1 MILPFKKSG
10 QKKLCELCGSSE
22 AGGEYLNNVMIA
34 NYFKIAIRNILRHKV
49 YSFINIMGLAV
60 GMACCIII
68 LFGIQDMLSSDR
80 FHENADDIYRIIQEV
95 KFANFSEKW
104 AITSGP
110 VGPSLKKDFPDI
122 INAARIVWPIQ
133 ILLTYKEKHFE
144 EKVVF
149 ADDAIFEMFTFPFV
163 NGDPSSALDDPN
175 SIVLSEKMAK
185 KYFGNGNPIGEIIT
199 TITED
204 PAQNTIMEKKS
215 HTFQV
220 TGVMKNIPR
229 NSTVTADIFM
239 PLESTRDLLGRR
251 PDSWKNTWLQTFIQ
265 LPRDTPYL
273 DIVQKISTYLND
285 KPVISKDIKLNLQP
299 LKEINL
305 YSDYEYDWLALKNL
319 IVIVILFS
327 GGALFILII
336 ACFNFMNLA
345 TARSANRAREVGI
358 RKVMGAHKS
367 DLIKQFFGESI
378 LLSFVALF
386 VALIMVELLLPLF
399 NDLVGSKLS
408 LDISSGAVVY
418 YLGFP
423 LVAMVTGVISGS
435 YPALFLSSFQPI
447 KILRGS
453 LQSGPQ
459 GSVFRKILI
468 VFQFALTVLLIVFT
482 AAVDHQLN
490 YMRTKDLGFAKDNI
504 VCVPI
509 RGNMRENLVSLKKE
523 LLQHPYIQAVTASAS
538 LLTRGWRYSDSTW
551 AWEGKNPHEEIE
563 MRVEMVD
570 DDYLKTFGMEIV
582 EGRNFSKEYSTDD
595 REAVI
600 VNEKAVKVMGLET
613 AVGSRLKH
621 WDKSYKII
629 GVVKNYHLRS
639 LREDIDPLI
648 LFYRPDY
655 TFYLSIKLQLERM
668 PQTIGHIEK
677 IWEKFSQGYPFDYR
691 FLDEALDDLYKTE
704 KIIGAIFKYASILA
718 IFVACLGLF
727 GLVSFMAEQ
736 RTKEIGIR
744 KTLGAS
750 VTNIVL
756 LFSKEFTKCVL
767 FANIIAL
774 PAAYFFVLVWIND
787 YTYRT
792 TISFWIFILAAILTM
807 VIALL
812 TVSYQAVKAAR
823 ANPVEALRYE

>member
-1 MILPFKKSG
+1 MLKN
-10 QKKLCELCGSSE
+10 
-22 AGGEYLNNVMIA
+22 YLIVA
-34 NYFKIAIRNILRHKV
+34 VRNILRHKV

-68 LFGIQDMLSSDR
+68 LLGIQDTLSYDR

-95 KFANFSEKW
+95 EYVNFSQKW

-133 ILLTYKEKHFE
+133 ILLTYKDKHFE
-144 EKVVF
+144 ERVVF
-149 ADDAIFEMFTFPFV
+149 ADGSIFEMFTFPFV
-163 NGDPSSALDDPN
+163 NGDSSTALDNPN

-185 KYFGNGNPIGEIIT
+185 KYFGNENPIGKIIT

-204 PAQNTIMEKKS
+204 PAQKTIMEKKS
-215 HTFQV
+215 HTLQV

-229 NSTVTADIFM
+229 NSTVKADIFM
-239 PLESTRDLLGRR
+239 PLKSTRDLLGRR
-251 PDSWKNTWLQTFIQ
+251 PDSWKNTWPQTFIQ
-265 LPRDTPYL
+265 LPRDMSYL

-285 KPVISKDIKLNLQP
+285 KPVISKEIKLNLQP
-299 LKEINL
+299 LKEVNL
-305 YSDYEYDWLALKNL
+305 YSDFEYDWLAIKNL
-319 IVIVILFS
+319 IAIVILFS

-336 ACFNFMNLA
+336 ACLNFMNLA
-345 TARSANRAREVGI
+345 TARSGNRAREVGI

-378 LLSFVALF
+378 LLGFVALF
-386 VALIMVELLLPLF
+386 VALLLVELLLPFF

-408 LDISSGAVVY
+408 LDISSGAIV

-423 LVAMVTGVISGS
+423 LIAFITGVISGS

-447 KILRGS
+447 KILRGT
-453 LQSGPQ
+453 LQSDPK
-459 GSVFRKILI
+459 GSVFK
-468 VFQFALTVLLIVFT
+468 
-482 AAVDHQLN
+482 
-490 YMRTKDLGFAKDNI
+490 
-504 VCVPI
+504 
-509 RGNMRENLVSLKKE
+509 
-523 LLQHPYIQAVTASAS
+523 
-538 LLTRGWRYSDSTW
+538 YS
-551 AWEGKNPHEEIE
+551 
-563 MRVEMVD
+563 
-570 DDYLKTFGMEIV
+570 
-582 EGRNFSKEYSTDD
+582 
-595 REAVI
+595 
-600 VNEKAVKVMGLET
+600 
-613 AVGSRLKH
+613 
-621 WDKSYKII
+621 
-629 GVVKNYHLRS
+629 
-639 LREDIDPLI
+639 
-648 LFYRPDY
+648 
-655 TFYLSIKLQLERM
+655 
-668 PQTIGHIEK
+668 
-677 IWEKFSQGYPFDYR
+677 
-691 FLDEALDDLYKTE
+691 
-704 KIIGAIFKYASILA
+704 SILA

-767 FANIIAL
+767 IANIIAL

-792 TISFWIFILAAILTM
+792 TISFWIFILAAILTI

-812 TVSYQAVKAAR
+812 TVSYQAVKAAK
-823 ANPVEALRYE
+823 ANPVDALRYE